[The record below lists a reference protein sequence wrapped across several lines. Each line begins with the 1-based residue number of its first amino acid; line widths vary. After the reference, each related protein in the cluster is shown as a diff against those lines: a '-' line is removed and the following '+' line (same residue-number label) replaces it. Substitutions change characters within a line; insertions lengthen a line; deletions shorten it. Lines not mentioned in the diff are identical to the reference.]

1 MRNQE
6 SVQPKSVLMFMFLL
20 ISYEIEQL
28 FLLNVKWSGYFI
40 CGSWCLE
47 IILSVPANVMSSS
60 HFLYELF
67 VLTLSNSSQ

>member
-6 SVQPKSVLMFMFLL
+6 SVQPKSVLVFMILL
-20 ISYEIEQL
+20 ISYEIEEP

-47 IILSVPANVMSSS
+47 IISVPANFMSSS
-60 HFLYELF
+60 HFLYGLF
-67 VLTLSNSSQ
+67 VLILSYSSQ